1 MTYTTKDVDFAIEVN
16 EYGQPYVNPY
26 FGCTAGCPFCYWL
39 SVPGWEGKVDIRLN
53 IADQLD
59 RYCREREA
67 ERPRLY
73 MGSYCDPYM
82 EEAEAEYRLTRRCLE
97 VAAGRRFPLTLCTSA
112 RSELILRDLDLLRR
126 IPGLTVV
133 AELCRLDQMERL
145 NRGEDHVGVRVANRL
160 SAAGLRVAAT
170 FAPVLPGLADPAAV
184 RERLAA
190 DIPLYI
196 DVMHVRE
203 GSVQQRRIL
212 ERVQALR
219 PDLLDAYRAYFAGR
233 RPEMDKEVLDMAGK
247 ENIRLFPIIEE

>member
-1 MTYTTKDVDFAIEVN
+1 MIFTTKEVDFAIEIN

-39 SVPGWEGKVDIRLN
+39 SIPGWEGKIDIRLN

-82 EEAEAEYRLTRRCLE
+82 EEVEAKYQLTRRCLE
-97 VAAGRRFPLTLCTSA
+97 VAARRRFPLTLCTSA
-112 RSELILRDLDLLRR
+112 RSELILRDMDLLRR
-126 IPGLTVV
+126 IPELTIV

-145 NRGEDHVGVRVANRL
+145 NRGGDHVGVRMANQL
-160 SAAGLRVAAT
+160 SSAGLRVNAT
-170 FAPVLPGLADPAAV
+170 FAPVLPGVTNLAAV
-184 RERLAA
+184 RERLAE

-196 DVMHVRE
+196 DVMHVE
-203 GSVQQRRIL
+203 KGSVQETRIL
-212 ERVQALR
+212 ERISALR
-219 PDLLDAYRAYFAGR
+219 PDLLDVYRAFFAGE
-233 RPEMDKEVLDMAGK
+233 RPEMDREVLEMAGGD
-247 ENIRLFPIIEE
+247 NIRLFPMED